1 MEIASPDDAKVG
13 VRPAPAPFD
22 FVPKRP
28 RRAPSSAPI
37 LSETAMRSRTGT
49 AILCLPP
56 FGTEWFCGHMVW
68 SSAGVNRQCALL
80 ATELECDECVRC
92 VGYQRFELKFTT
104 SAPSVLTATAE
115 VERTGGEM
123 VRLRWIANA
132 NDRGDH
138 ARVEFD
144 TNEMHSEARAAAL
157 LHRFFPSM
165 AADADEDDLRACV
178 VCIGEMRLEN
188 IDLRPA

>member
-1 MEIASPDDAKVG
+1 MM
-13 VRPAPAPFD
+13 PAPFD
-22 FVPKRP
+22 FVKPKR
-28 RRAPSSAPI
+28 RRAHAAEATVFSESA
-37 LSETAMRSRTGT
+37 LRSQRGTG
-49 AILCLPP
+49 ILCLPP
-56 FGTEWFCGHMVW
+56 FGTEWFCGHVVW
-68 SSAGVNRQCALL
+68 SSSAGVNRQCALL

-132 NDRGDH
+132 NDRGDR